1 MMTAILLFAG
11 VVSVSVVRVAIG
23 DGRRKVDVVLGL
35 IALLDTGLQSVRRQ
49 CT

>member
-11 VVSVSVVRVAIG
+11 VVSVSVVTEAVG